1 MSTRLSE
8 LRDRIIAFRDER
20 DWKQFHDL
28 KNLAEAIS
36 IEAGELLELFLWK
49 STTEASDMSEAALDR
64 IREEIADIFIFMIY
78 FCHEARIDLLDAV
91 SAKLSGNQ
99 AKYPAEKARGRSD
112 KYSEL

>member
-1 MSTRLSE
+1 MTDRLNE
-8 LRDRIIAFRDER
+8 LRDRIISFRDER

-49 STTEASDMSEAALDR
+49 STTEAGDVSEADGSR
-64 IREEIADIFIFMIY
+64 VRDEVADIFIFLIY
-78 FCHEARIDLLDAV
+78 FCHEAGIDLLDAV
-91 SAKLSGNQ
+91 TSKLSVNQ
-99 AKYPAEKARGRSD
+99 AKYPVEKARGRSD

>member
-1 MSTRLSE
+1 MSTRLTE
-8 LRDRIIAFRDER
+8 LHDRIIAFRDER

-49 STTEASDMSEAALDR
+49 STAEADEVALDR
-64 IREEIADIFIFMIY
+64 LREEIADIFIFLIY
-78 FCHEARIDLLDAV
+78 FCHEAKIDLLDAV
-91 SAKLSGNQ
+91 SAKLSANQ
-99 AKYPAEKARGRSD
+99 TKYPAEKARGRSD